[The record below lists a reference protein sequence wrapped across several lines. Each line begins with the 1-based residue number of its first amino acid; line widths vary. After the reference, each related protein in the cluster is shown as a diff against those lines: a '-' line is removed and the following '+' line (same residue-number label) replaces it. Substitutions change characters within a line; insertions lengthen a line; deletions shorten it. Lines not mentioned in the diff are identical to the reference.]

1 MNKLLIFIIVILANT
16 AAMAQYN
23 FDDEDEVKHHQ
34 INLNGSA
41 STWGLLFKVDGR
53 LNWKTDSLG
62 IGYKGRSTPAIQLG
76 YDYYFNKNLS
86 LGIIGSNQSMGMKV
100 DYLFFKNSNDIL
112 RQFND
117 IDISIKRRYIG
128 LRFNYHFINNEKN
141 DLYLGARFGG
151 VFWKISPSITDTDL
165 DKKLNANFPG
175 TMLPALALG
184 YKYKIKERVGMGVEL
199 SLGIPQLFAYGVD
212 FRF

>member
-1 MNKLLIFIIVILANT
+1 M
-16 AAMAQYN
+16 
-23 FDDEDEVKHHQ
+23 
-34 INLNGSA
+34 
-41 STWGLLFKVDGR
+41 
-53 LNWKTDSLG
+53 
-62 IGYKGRSTPAIQLG
+62 
-76 YDYYFNKNLS
+76 
-86 LGIIGSNQSMGMKV
+86 
-100 DYLFFKNSNDIL
+100 
-112 RQFND
+112 
-117 IDISIKRRYIG
+117 
-128 LRFNYHFINNEKN
+128 
-141 DLYLGARFGG
+141 GARFGG

>member
-1 MNKLLIFIIVILANT
+1 M
-16 AAMAQYN
+16 YN
-23 FDDEDEVKHHQ
+23 
-34 INLNGSA
+34 
-41 STWGLLFKVDGR
+41 
-53 LNWKTDSLG
+53 
-62 IGYKGRSTPAIQLG
+62 
-76 YDYYFNKNLS
+76 YYFNKNIS
-86 LGIIGSNQSMGMKV
+86 LGIIGSIQNMSMKV
-100 DYLFFKNSNDIL
+100 DYLIFKNPNDIT
-112 RQFND
+112 RKFND
-117 IDISIKRRYIG
+117 ISIDVKRRYIG
-128 LRFNYHFINNEKN
+128 LRFNYHFINDEKN
-141 DLYLGARFGG
+141 DLYLGVRFGG

>member
-1 MNKLLIFIIVILANT
+1 MNKLLIFIIVILANN

-23 FDDEDEVKHHQ
+23 FDDEYEVKHHQ

-41 STWGLLFKVDGR
+41 STWGLLFKIDGK
-53 LNWKTDSLG
+53 LKWDTDSLG
-62 IGYKGRSTPAIQLG
+62 YKGHSTPAIQLG
-76 YDYYFNKNLS
+76 YDYYFNKNIS
-86 LGIIGSNQSMGMKV
+86 LGIIGSIQNMSMKV
-100 DYLFFKNSNDIL
+100 DYLIFKNPNDIT
-112 RQFND
+112 RKFND
-117 IDISIKRRYIG
+117 ISIDVKRRYIG
-128 LRFNYHFINNEKN
+128 LRFNYHFINDEKN